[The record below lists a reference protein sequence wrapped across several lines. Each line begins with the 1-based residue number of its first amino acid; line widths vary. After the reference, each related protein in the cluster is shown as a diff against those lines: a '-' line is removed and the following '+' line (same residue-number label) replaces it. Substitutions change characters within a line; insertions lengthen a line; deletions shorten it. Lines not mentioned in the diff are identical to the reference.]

1 MRTLIV
7 LSAIPGS
14 GKSTW
19 ARKYQ
24 KEHQNTYIVASDEI
38 RYEFFGAVNDFR
50 NEKLVWGT
58 FLYRINRYAETL
70 NDVTVIADA
79 TNLQNKYRRMY
90 AELTPKFEKHI
101 LVRFNV
107 PYDICLLQNKMREKE
122 RIVPEDAMLRLQAEM
137 EEPDQATLAFYNEY
151 RVVSNFLSK
160 EARQEERKQKPASE
174 H

>member
-122 RIVPEDAMLRLQAEM
+122 RIVPEDAMLRL
-137 EEPDQATLAFYNEY
+137 
-151 RVVSNFLSK
+151 
-160 EARQEERKQKPASE
+160 
-174 H
+174 